1 MISEEDGNKQQ
12 DCRNKICDELNKFHN
27 IPMTRELVAVI
38 ADQAIFLDER
48 FKKLVADKLFYKTNI
63 EKALR
68 EAECRMKEAEC
79 RTRVGCFLSEYHPH
93 LLTPENIKIINHN
106 AIKID
111 RQFHILSEQKSLDQ
125 AHIIE
130 ALKNIKPQNKE
141 LFNVALIGI
150 FAGGMASG
158 TTLALSS
165 SAQAFVFKLL
175 PFMPHTAAIGSA
187 VAICAIGIAVLAVL
201 VKMLM
206 NHLESSKTVLHPEDL
221 RLGCNACRQG
231 L

>member
-1 MISEEDGNKQQ
+1 MGGVIQMFTKEDEIKQT
-12 DCRNKICDELNKFHN
+12 CRREVSCLLELHN
-27 IPMTRELVAVI
+27 IPITRRHAVVI
-38 ADQAIFLDER
+38 AEQPIFLDER
-48 FKKLVADKLFYKTNI
+48 FKKLAADKLLNKTNV
-63 EKALR
+63 EQAFR
-68 EAECRMKEAEC
+68 EAECRMKEEEC
-79 RTRVGCFLSEYHPH
+79 RTRVKGFLSTYHPR

-111 RQFHILSEQKSLDQ
+111 RKFHILNQQKSLDE

-130 ALKNIKPQNKE
+130 ALKNIEPQNKE

-206 NHLESSKTVLHPEDL
+206 NHLESSKTVLDPAVL
-221 RLGCNACRQG
+221 SQRL
-231 L
+231 